1 MNIND
6 LVSASAARRYLGFN
20 SGVQSSSSAGSSQS
34 AGLQKAEIRI
44 QSQVDKTN
52 AQLSSFGQLK
62 SNVSNV
68 QLSAQAMAGLN
79 EKSSNN
85 AVKAAANSFV
95 SSFNATVTSAKTTA
109 SVTTGTAASSSA
121 TRVGKDMVRA
131 VSDSKATI
139 DSLKNIGFSMQKDG
153 SLTVDAKKFEAA
165 QLADPA
171 GVKAAL
177 AKIGQQVDKTATQ
190 ELATSGDVNAS
201 VASLSQRATV
211 LKNQQTALAG
221 LQQTASASTTG
232 TSSYYGSSLLAAY
245 GG

>member
-1 MNIND
+1 
-6 LVSASAARRYLGFN
+6 
-20 SGVQSSSSAGSSQS
+20 
-34 AGLQKAEIRI
+34 
-44 QSQVDKTN
+44 
-52 AQLSSFGQLK
+52 
-62 SNVSNV
+62 
-68 QLSAQAMAGLN
+68 
-79 EKSSNN
+79 
-85 AVKAAANSFV
+85 V